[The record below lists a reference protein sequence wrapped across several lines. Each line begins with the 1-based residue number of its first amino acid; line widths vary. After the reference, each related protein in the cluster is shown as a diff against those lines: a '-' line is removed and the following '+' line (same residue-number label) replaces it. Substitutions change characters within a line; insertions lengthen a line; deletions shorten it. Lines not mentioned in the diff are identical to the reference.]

1 MIRSRFAGT
10 LASALLALA
19 ALLGAGAAD
28 ALAGPLGSALA
39 AERLA
44 ANQAAGEPLF
54 LIRV

>member
-1 MIRSRFAGT
+1 VIRSRFAGP

-19 ALLGAGAAD
+19 ALLGAAD

-44 ANQAAGEPLF
+44 ANQAAVEPLF